1 MKAKIITKNQIEDRN
16 GKIFH
21 NYKLLHESVY
31 FWFSEKTFEDFPD
44 LIDVKQEVIDFK
56 EPVEEY
62 FELEKKTNSKGEFWV
77 IIPKSS
83 ADVSRVKEPEAIY
96 ETPKKT
102 RKEIFFSS
110 VKDEKRKAGL
120 RKTESAK
127 FNQYVVYSE
136 PTEGTL
142 KESPDLKENEK
153 FNIDTFNE
161 NIKPIYSKKFE
172 ENKITE
178 KLRGMFNARL
188 LKLIQEGFQIKFLDH
203 FFKEEFKE
211 DIIKALKIL
220 KEAAIDFNKEFK
232 LHERFNS
239 ILTKDEIDSIL
250 NYKDETIA
258 KEKPESENVNQYI
271 EDSEPGEKK
280 IESPTEPNLQE
291 ESDLPDNK
299 ASIPKLNPEKIKKL
313 KSKKTITILPE
324 SNLGMDDDVPALPK
338 EPDLP
343 EDFDFEDVASV
354 VDAFESGK
362 LKATLKKEKDF
373 LGTFG
378 TAKGVIAG
386 KDFFNS
392 PFAKKLSNY
401 QNAPHSTES
410 TPLHELSG
418 HTPGDAAEKKD
429 FTTEKRLAFISG
441 LLQISNR
448 KNVDQK
454 TRQHM
459 VGLIGK
465 ELEKNVKVKDEI
477 LQKIQ
482 QDVEQ
487 IKMFIGADYD
497 YSQSTSEVKS
507 ESPVGSNK
515 PAHKPR
521 NTAKFLSNF
530 KYDNDTGLKELV
542 HRPNSKTMD
551 THELLEKIKKHP
563 ILSDEFGYGR
573 IQGFEPINNWVR
585 SETIKLLKQFEKNI
599 KENTGDNYFHPFGIN
614 YDFTEKAK
622 NFKRNYRFGPAGDDT
637 YTCLRILI
645 KGVVESCMNKLN
657 YSIDFNPEENLF
669 DMVSTF
675 ISWEPALEKGLMFI
689 FNSLSDSTN
698 IKGNKNFQETKK
710 IQIRSTKDR
719 EREMVNV
726 FIEDVDSIAKHDE
739 KEILKFLRG
748 SDPVT
753 KNYFWGLCNWS
764 VLLDNPNGSFE
775 LRILS
780 DKVSEYKDEPIV
792 KLDRK
797 VNAFVH
803 KLSFYNL

>member
-1 MKAKIITKNQIEDRN
+1 MKAKIITKNQIKDRN

-31 FWFSEKTFEDFPD
+31 FWFSEKTFVDFPD
-44 LIDVKQEVIDFK
+44 FIEMKQHTIDFK

-83 ADVSRVKEPEAIY
+83 ANVSMLKEPEAIY

-102 RKEIFFSS
+102 RKEIFFSI
-110 VKDEKRKAGL
+110 VEDEKHKANL
-120 RKTESAK
+120 KKTES
-127 FNQYVVYSE
+127 
-136 PTEGTL
+136 T
-142 KESPDLKENEK
+142 
-153 FNIDTFNE
+153 
-161 NIKPIYSKKFE
+161 KFE
-172 ENKITE
+172 QNEV
-178 KLRGMFNARL
+178 
-188 LKLIQEGFQIKFLDH
+188 
-203 FFKEEFKE
+203 
-211 DIIKALKIL
+211 
-220 KEAAIDFNKEFK
+220 
-232 LHERFNS
+232 
-239 ILTKDEIDSIL
+239 
-250 NYKDETIA
+250 Y
-258 KEKPESENVNQYI
+258 
-271 EDSEPGEKK
+271 SEPGEKDLK
-280 IESPTEPNLQE
+280 ESPVEPDLPK

-378 TAKGVIAG
+378 TAKGVIAV

-392 PFAKKLSNY
+392 PFAKKLSKN
-401 QNAPHSTES
+401 QNAPQTNES

-418 HTPGDAAEKKD
+418 HTPGDTAEKKD

-487 IKMFIGADYD
+487 IKMFISADYD

-530 KYDNDTGLKELV
+530 KFDNDTGLKELV

-599 KENTGDNYFHPFGIN
+599 KENTADNYFHPFGIN

-645 KGVVESCMNKLN
+645 KCVVESCMNNFN

-780 DKVSEYKDEPIV
+780 DKVSEWKDEPIV

-797 VNAFVH
+797 INAFVH